1 MAFVIWLSAGPRI
14 PLPVN
19 FSIFGLSGPQGR
31 RGVARNAKKGRG
43 RLSEVGDGIIRPKI
57 EFLKLK

>member
-1 MAFVIWLSAGPRI
+1 MAFVIWLSAGPRV

-43 RLSEVGDGIIRPKI
+43 RLPEAGDGII
-57 EFLKLK
+57 